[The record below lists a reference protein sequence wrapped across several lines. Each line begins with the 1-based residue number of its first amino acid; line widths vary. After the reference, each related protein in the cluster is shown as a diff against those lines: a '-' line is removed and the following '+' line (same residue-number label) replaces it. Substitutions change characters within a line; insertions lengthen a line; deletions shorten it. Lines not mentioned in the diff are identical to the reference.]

1 MANPR
6 QEDKSTQ
13 GMEDAARRAGESA
26 AEQTT
31 RIGQAAADQTAR
43 VGQAAAEAGGKWLEQ
58 VRTCSSKTSRRC
70 RTHGASAWKRRPRP
84 WDGLP
89 SNLVARSA
97 FQEQEYNRQR
107 RQRNGRRAMRK
118 RYFTLVPLLPK

>member
-43 VGQAAAEAGGKWLEQ
+43 VGQAAAEAGGEVARASANLLKQ
-58 VRTCSSKTSRRC
+58 NARRY
-70 RTHGASAWKRRPRP
+70 RAHGAPVWNRRPP
-84 WDGLP
+84 
-89 SNLVARSA
+89 
-97 FQEQEYNRQR
+97 
-107 RQRNGRRAMRK
+107 
-118 RYFTLVPLLPK
+118 